1 MNTMKINYFTSAFVI
16 ISMQRIN
23 SLDRVNVREARAG
36 EIDRKMARLID
47 RSIDL

>member
-1 MNTMKINYFTSAFVI
+1 MGVCDHFNAT
-16 ISMQRIN
+16 QRIN